1 MKSTPFFLRI
11 FQFRYKS
18 IVQFVRKDWKSVLIY
33 RFFPLVFQRFN
44 LESCRLANILVRK
57 RAVKE
62 KKISIRLC
70 SRCQK
75 REREFLYSSRV
86 RLRRV
91 GLNSLRFRLRRF
103 ASLSPLCQ
111 RPLTSST
118 RFLLLLL
125 ALPPPPLSPPL
136 LQPSSSRIGFVI
148 LFPSLRS
155 RDRYY
160 GAYLAFLPS
169 CISRF
174 LACRRGYLVAW
185 LLGYSVTKVAKEK
198 GPRSPL
204 CADFCETKR
213 LTSPFRPPP
222 FPLPPPPLFFPLLSA
237 LLFTP
242 LCFDQPPS
250 NENARSLILRGLEL
264 VFSCLEM
271 PPLWLCV
278 LHIVYKWYPFQNS
291 FPFSSSLPEKFERFE
306 ERFVV
311 SIISWS

>member
-1 MKSTPFFLRI
+1 MKLHFFANLSISIQIDRSIRSKRLKIGTNLPF
-11 FQFRYKS
+11 
-18 IVQFVRKDWKSVLIY
+18 
-33 RFFPLVFQRFN
+33 FFPLVFQRFN

-57 RAVKE
+57 RAVK
-62 KKISIRLC
+62 KKKNKHPLVFALPKERKRVSLLISC
-70 SRCQK
+70 SST
-75 REREFLYSSRV
+75 SSRFEFSAV
-86 RLRRV
+86 
-91 GLNSLRFRLRRF
+91 S
-103 ASLSPLCQ
+103 
-111 RPLTSST
+111 
-118 RFLLLLL
+118 
-125 ALPPPPLSPPL
+125 PPPLCLFITTVSEAINLFHSVSSSSSRAASRLSRPPL
-136 LQPSSSRIGFVI
+136 LQPSSSRLGFVT

-271 PPLWLCV
+271 PPL
-278 LHIVYKWYPFQNS
+278 
-291 FPFSSSLPEKFERFE
+291 
-306 ERFVV
+306 
-311 SIISWS
+311 

>member
-1 MKSTPFFLRI
+1 MFALPK
-11 FQFRYKS
+11 
-18 IVQFVRKDWKSVLIY
+18 
-33 RFFPLVFQRFN
+33 
-44 LESCRLANILVRK
+44 ERK
-57 RAVKE
+57 RVSLL
-62 KKISIRLC
+62 ISC
-70 SRCQK
+70 SST
-75 REREFLYSSRV
+75 SSRFEFSAV
-86 RLRRV
+86 
-91 GLNSLRFRLRRF
+91 S
-103 ASLSPLCQ
+103 
-111 RPLTSST
+111 
-118 RFLLLLL
+118 
-125 ALPPPPLSPPL
+125 PPPLCLFITTVSEAINLFHSVSSSSSRAASRLSRPPL
-136 LQPSSSRIGFVI
+136 LQPSSSRLGFVT